1 MIPDTNG
8 AGFQLHNEEP
18 EAKAYRRAK
27 FVAWCALVAVGIVVA
42 GAVL

>member
-1 MIPDTNG
+1 MTPDSNG